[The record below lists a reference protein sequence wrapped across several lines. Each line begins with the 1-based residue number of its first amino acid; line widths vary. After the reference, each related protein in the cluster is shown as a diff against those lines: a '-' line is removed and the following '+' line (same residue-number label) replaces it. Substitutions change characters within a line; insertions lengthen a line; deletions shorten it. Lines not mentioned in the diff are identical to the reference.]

1 MSHLMARHPDYPTV
15 HSDALRGSTP
25 AMPVATFVSD
35 TSKALF
41 RWMDLVVTKH
51 LPFSTVEDETFRK
64 YVGLQATTASTLRP
78 TMNDV
83 CFAVKAQI
91 QQQLPVHFGIV
102 LDDWSAGGTSYCCIM
117 TSFCLDDVVKTPM
130 LAFAPM
136 LDKGDHSAAQ
146 QVAFIEATLEL
157 YSKTL
162 DVITFVIGDNCSVN
176 QRMAGL
182 LNVPLV
188 GCVSLRFNFADHLA
202 AKMDLREF
210 FPAPVEIYAKDSLRT
225 ALDIMQGF
233 TLAFQRDDLTLSE
246 ARVLMDALCEKFP
259 SMSHHLG
266 PRAAIVKHPDFETA
280 VIKVIKGAVGKL
292 TEVERSALS
301 GFEIA
306 TVISPARQRSE
317 ASASLAMD
325 ILRS

>member
-1 MSHLMARHPDYPTV
+1 
-15 HSDALRGSTP
+15 
-25 AMPVATFVSD
+25 
-35 TSKALF
+35 
-41 RWMDLVVTKH
+41 
-51 LPFSTVEDETFRK
+51 
-64 YVGLQATTASTLRP
+64 
-78 TMNDV
+78 MNDV
-83 CFAVKAQI
+83 CFAVEAQT

-136 LDKGDHSAAQ
+136 LDEGDHSAAQ
-146 QVAFIEATLEL
+146 HVVFIEATLEL
-157 YSKTL
+157 YSKTM

-188 GCVSLRFNFADHLA
+188 GCVSLRFNLAVQRMMEEHKSLLDRIHCVMLPTVSTYAMVARFFEIKDHLA

-280 VIKVIKGAVGKL
+280 VIKVIDGAVGEL

-306 TVISPARQRSE
+306 TVIARQRSE
-317 ASASLAMD
+317 ASAGLAMY

>member
-1 MSHLMARHPDYPTV
+1 
-15 HSDALRGSTP
+15 
-25 AMPVATFVSD
+25 
-35 TSKALF
+35 
-41 RWMDLVVTKH
+41 
-51 LPFSTVEDETFRK
+51 
-64 YVGLQATTASTLRP
+64 
-78 TMNDV
+78 MNDV
-83 CFAVKAQI
+83 CFAVEAQT

-136 LDKGDHSAAQ
+136 LDEGDHSAAQ
-146 QVAFIEATLEL
+146 HVAFIEATLEL

-188 GCVSLRFNFADHLA
+188 GCVSLRFNLAVQRMMEEHKSLLDRIHCVMLPTVSCCELHSVKNRSALRLLTPLAPKLRNDTRWSSTYAMVARFFEIKDHLA

-280 VIKVIKGAVGKL
+280 VIKVIDGAVGEL

-306 TVISPARQRSE
+306 TVIARQRSE
-317 ASASLAMD
+317 ASAGLAMD